1 MEYNDL
7 FHFLKKAQRVN
18 TKKYKLLGIKN
29 IDLIH
34 KLVEYD
40 SLYFTYMFY
49 HRKDIDDS
57 IQSLRDEISTD
68 ELD

>member
-1 MEYNDL
+1 MEIDDL

-40 SLYFTYMFY
+40 SLSFTYMY
-49 HRKDIDDS
+49 LHRKDVEES
-57 IQSLRDEISTD
+57 IESIRDEISTD